1 MSQMWHH
8 KKPIRIFSDLKIVIT
23 TGGSTPCKTDIT
35 KSYPKFF
42 GLEKCHK
49 CGITKNLSE
58 FFPTW
63 KMSRMRHHK
72 KPIRIF
78 SDLKNVITEN
88 CAKKQSDPT
97 LEPNR
102 LKNSTKIVPKK
113 QSDPTLEPN
122 GLEKC
127 LECGITKNQSEI
139 FRTWKMSRMSA
150 NLTQLVGLEFCHGWV
165 RLIFVPQKNLGIG

>member
-1 MSQMWHH
+1 
-8 KKPIRIFSDLKIVIT
+8 
-23 TGGSTPCKTDIT
+23 
-35 KSYPKFF
+35 
-42 GLEKCHK
+42 
-49 CGITKNLSE
+49 
-58 FFPTW
+58 
-63 KMSRMRHHK
+63 MRHHK

-122 GLEKC
+122 GLKNSTKIVPKKQSDPILEPNGLKNSTNAASQKTYPNFFGLEKC
-127 LECGITKNQSEI
+127 HK
-139 FRTWKMSRMSA
+139 
-150 NLTQLVGLEFCHGWV
+150 
-165 RLIFVPQKNLGIG
+165 